1 MQAMR
6 INNILRNQP
15 PHALIRGI
23 ALMGAALI
31 AGTSASAQENTL
43 GFDVPPSLN
52 VPPGNTL
59 HIHAFGRGFQVYT
72 WNGSTWGAATPE
84 AMLVDAEG
92 NLVSIHF
99 GGPSWAS
106 ADGSKVVGTV
116 LPAPVTVDANAIPWL
131 LLKATHTE
139 GPGTFAAT
147 TFVQRLNTTGGKAPS
162 RDGAFVGQVARVP
175 YTADYL
181 FYQSAGQ

>member
-1 MQAMR
+1 
-6 INNILRNQP
+6 
-15 PHALIRGI
+15 
-23 ALMGAALI
+23 MGAALI

-72 WNGSTWGAATPE
+72 WNGATWGAATPE

-106 ADGSKVVGTV
+106 ADGSGSRSNQAFRQAWTTPDS
-116 LPAPVTVDANAIPWL
+116 LAQAGAPLSLLEPLFPIAWL
-131 LLKATHTE
+131 
-139 GPGTFAAT
+139 
-147 TFVQRLNTTGGKAPS
+147 
-162 RDGAFVGQVARVP
+162 AFVVHHRQNEDEVG
-175 YTADYL
+175 
-181 FYQSAGQ
+181 FYSI